1 MNSFF
6 KHVEDKIKKNIKIK
20 SILIID
26 NSSLHT
32 KHKSFDVDK
41 YHLKIEIESDYLKSL
56 ERIKAQREIMIKEHM
71 AKQAEYNE
79 NIMKIQGLTNPNILQ
94 NKLNEQTFIIQQL
107 SLENNQLKEKLSYL
121 EDKIK
126 QLISEKISYLK
137 SKNPDTNM

>member
-6 KHVEDKIKKNIKIK
+6 KHVEDKIKKNIKVK

-56 ERIKAQREIMIKEHM
+56 ERIKAQREIM
-71 AKQAEYNE
+71 
-79 NIMKIQGLTNPNILQ
+79 TIL
-94 NKLNEQTFIIQQL
+94 
-107 SLENNQLKEKLSYL
+107 
-121 EDKIK
+121 
-126 QLISEKISYLK
+126 SE
-137 SKNPDTNM
+137 